1 LEGDKMGITLEE
13 VLKLVEGC
21 EWEIDKRNDILTT
34 YITSKGPYTF
44 SLTYST
50 GIGPFPSHTDLEV
63 YNHKKDKVA
72 EFNDNGYFGPLKTL
86 FTSIQAGQ
94 RKTSQDL
101 HRKEVSAFE
110 EFVKAQR

>member
-1 LEGDKMGITLEE
+1 MDITLEE
-13 VLKLVEGC
+13 VLKLVEDC
-21 EWEIDKRNDILTT
+21 EWKMDKDNDILTT
-34 YITSKGPYTF
+34 YSTSKGPYTF
-44 SLTYST
+44 TLTYGT
-50 GIGPFPSHTDLEV
+50 GIGPIHPHTDLEV
-63 YNHKKDKVA
+63 YNYNKDKVA

-110 EFVKAQR
+110 EFVKAHK